1 MLFFNKSKGTH
12 DSTGGFTMSR
22 KCDHDWF
29 DYYMMYSAMSSND
42 SGGGDWGCL
51 LLLIEAAGGTI
62 LMGAI
67 LYFILSIFG
76 AV

>member
-1 MLFFNKSKGTH
+1 
-12 DSTGGFTMSR
+12 MSH

-29 DYYMMYSAMSSND
+29 DHYMMYSAMSSNK
-42 SGGGDWGCL
+42 GGGDAWGCL
-51 LLLIEAAGGTI
+51 LLMIEAAGGTI

>member
-1 MLFFNKSKGTH
+1 MIIQENFAMGY
-12 DSTGGFTMSR
+12 

-29 DYYMMYSAMSSND
+29 EHYMMYSAMNSNN

-51 LLLIEAAGGTI
+51 LLMLEAVGGTI
-62 LMGAI
+62 VMLTI

>member
-1 MLFFNKSKGTH
+1 
-12 DSTGGFTMSR
+12 MSH

-29 DYYMMYSAMSSND
+29 DHYMMYSAMSSTN
-42 SGGGDWGCL
+42 SGSGDWGCL
-51 LLLIEAAGGTI
+51 LLMLEAVGETI
-62 LMGAI
+62 VMLTI